1 MVGRRAGCVRASE
14 LRASF
19 ELWRFWTSNSGLV
32 EAESCV
38 IVVVEGRGS
47 ERVSDGRD

>member
-19 ELWRFWTSNSGLV
+19 ELWRFWALDSGLA

-38 IVVVEGRGS
+38 ICRGRRER
-47 ERVSDGRD
+47 ERVSDGGD